1 MACSPTLVRD
11 ESPKGLGGG
20 PEVGT
25 RSTIRSV
32 EVDPWHN
39 LRVNRVIAP
48 STLAPT
54 AARYAHA
61 VVSIAPSRI
70 LHTSGIVPIAADGT
84 VPESLEEQASV
95 IWTNLLAILDEAQMA
110 VDNIVSVTTYVV
122 SREGLARDLGVVMAA
137 RDRALDGHLA
147 ASTLVTVPALA
158 RSEWLME
165 IALVAVA

>member
-1 MACSPTLVRD
+1 
-11 ESPKGLGGG
+11 
-20 PEVGT
+20 
-25 RSTIRSV
+25 
-32 EVDPWHN
+32 
-39 LRVNRVIAP
+39 
-48 STLAPT
+48 
-54 AARYAHA
+54 
-61 VVSIAPSRI
+61 

-137 RDRALDGHLA
+137 RDHALEGHLA

-158 RSEWLME
+158 RNEWLME